1 MIYDV
6 ESYNCDI
13 TIILVK
19 HISHISPMYVIYP
32 TVILHDITNRTI
44 TMNVK

>member
-13 TIILVK
+13 TIILVN
-19 HISHISPMYVIYP
+19 HISHISPMYVIYY
-32 TVILHDITNRTI
+32 TVYYMILQTEQLQ
-44 TMNVK
+44 